1 MFFKP
6 AGEKTLAG
14 RFPLG
19 GFIHSFIFGLSV
31 PRRSPGVLKTS
42 FQPNCRLPCYS
53 IMPKTAYSVLDL
65 AIVSEGATIKQTLQ
79 NTRRL
84 AQAAE
89 AAGYTRYWLAEH
101 HNTDFI
107 GSTAPPILI
116 GHVAENTKTIRVG
129 SGGIMLPNHS
139 PLVVAEQFGTLGQLY
154 PNRIDLGL
162 GRAPGTDQQTAQ
174 AIKSDFVQS
183 THAFPQE
190 IEKLQTYF
198 SAGNKTSAVRV
209 PIAEGLEVPI
219 YILGS
224 STDSAYLAAEKGL
237 PYAFASHFATQ
248 HLEQA
253 LKIYKERFQ
262 PSEALA
268 APYTMAAINVVLA
281 DTDEQAQAL
290 FTTIIKSF
298 VGILT
303 GKRRGLVPPEPM
315 TPDLEE
321 ILEHPAVAQMLKFS
335 FVGSPA
341 TVKAQLADFISRTGV
356 DEIVAVS
363 NMYSIE
369 DRIHSYKLFA
379 GVMQEINGVK
389 KGEMQM
395 TER

>member
-1 MFFKP
+1 
-6 AGEKTLAG
+6 
-14 RFPLG
+14 
-19 GFIHSFIFGLSV
+19 
-31 PRRSPGVLKTS
+31 
-42 FQPNCRLPCYS
+42 
-53 IMPKTAYSVLDL
+53 MPQTAYSVLDL
-65 AIVSEGATIKQTLQ
+65 AIVSEGASLRETLQ

-84 AQAAE
+84 AQVAE
-89 AAGYTRYWLAEH
+89 GAGYTRYWLAEH

-116 GHVAENTKTIRVG
+116 GHVAEATQTIRVG

-190 IEKLQTYF
+190 IERLQTYF
-198 SAGNKTSAVRV
+198 SAGNKGAAVRV
-209 PIAEGLEVPI
+209 PIAEGLNVPL

-224 STDSAYLAAEKGL
+224 STDSAYLAAAKGL

-248 HLEQA
+248 HLFNA
-253 LKIYKERFQ
+253 LRIYRENFQ

-268 APYTMAAINVVLA
+268 KPYAMAAVNVVIA

-290 FTTIIKSF
+290 FTSIIKSF

-303 GKRRGLVPPEPM
+303 GQRRALQPPEAM
-315 TPDLEE
+315 TPDLEA

-341 TVKAQLADFISRTGV
+341 TVKAQLADFIAQTGV
-356 DEIVAVS
+356 DELVAVS
-363 NMYSIE
+363 NLYSIE
-369 DRIHSYKLFA
+369 DRVRSYELLA
-379 GVMQEINGVK
+379 GIMQGLNEKEELQLANG
-389 KGEMQM
+389 
-395 TER
+395 

>member
-1 MFFKP
+1 
-6 AGEKTLAG
+6 
-14 RFPLG
+14 
-19 GFIHSFIFGLSV
+19 
-31 PRRSPGVLKTS
+31 
-42 FQPNCRLPCYS
+42 
-53 IMPKTAYSVLDL
+53 MPKTAYSVLDL
-65 AIVSEGATIKQTLQ
+65 AIVSEGATIQQTLQ

-84 AQAAE
+84 AQSVE

-116 GHVAENTKTIRVG
+116 GHVAEATKTIRVG

-162 GRAPGTDQQTAQ
+162 GRAPGTDQQTAA
-174 AIKSDFVQS
+174 AIKSDFMQS
-183 THAFPQE
+183 AHSFPQE

-198 SAGNKTSAVRV
+198 AAGNKTAAVRV
-209 PIAEGLEVPI
+209 PIAEGLDVPI

-224 STDSAYLAAEKGL
+224 STDSAYLAAAKGL

-262 PSEALA
+262 PSEVLA
-268 APYTMAAINVVLA
+268 APYAMAAINVVLA

-290 FTTIIKSF
+290 FTTLIKSF

-303 GKRRGLVPPEPM
+303 GKRRGLVAPEPM

-321 ILEHPAVAQMLKFS
+321 ILQHPAVAQMLKWS

-341 TVKAQLADFISRTGV
+341 TVKTQLESFIAKTGV
-356 DEIVAVS
+356 QEIVAVS
-363 NMYSIE
+363 NLYSIE
-369 DRIHSYKLFA
+369 DRIHSYELFA
-379 GVMQEINGVK
+379 GIMGEINGVK
-389 KGEMQM
+389 KEAMQM
-395 TER
+395 SAG

>member
-1 MFFKP
+1 MHQ
-6 AGEKTLAG
+6 
-14 RFPLG
+14 
-19 GFIHSFIFGLSV
+19 I
-31 PRRSPGVLKTS
+31 
-42 FQPNCRLPCYS
+42 
-53 IMPKTAYSVLDL
+53 AYSVLDL
-65 AIVSEGATIKQTLQ
+65 ALVSEGTTIQQTLQ

-162 GRAPGTDQQTAQ
+162 GRAPGTDGQTAA
-174 AIKSDFVQS
+174 AIKSDFMQS
-183 THAFPQE
+183 AQSFPQE
-190 IEKLQTYF
+190 IEKLQGYF
-198 SAGNKTSAVRV
+198 SAGNKTAAVRA
-209 PIAEGLEVPI
+209 PIAEGLDVPI

-248 HLEQA
+248 HLFNA
-253 LKIYKERFQ
+253 LRIYRENFQ
-262 PSEALA
+262 PSEVLDK
-268 APYTMAAINVVLA
+268 PYAMAAVNAIVA
-281 DTDEQAQAL
+281 DTDEQAKAL

-321 ILEHPAVAQMLKFS
+321 IMQHPAVAQMLRFS
-335 FVGSPA
+335 FVGSAA
-341 TVKAQLADFISRTGV
+341 TVKTQLADFIAETGV
-356 DEIVAVS
+356 EEIVAVS
-363 NMYSIE
+363 NLYNIE
-369 DRIHSYKLFA
+369 DRIHSYKLLA
-379 GVMQEINGVK
+379 GIMEELNNDEVRV
-389 KGEMQM
+389 
-395 TER
+395 TSDERSVRL